1 MGSICLINVDKL
13 KESFER
19 STKKITNDLS
29 LDERVG
35 FSQIQEIDD
44 GGKTKGDNTGKNH

>member
-1 MGSICLINVDKL
+1 MWISWRKVLR
-13 KESFER
+13 EAQ
-19 STKKITNDLS
+19 KKITNDLS